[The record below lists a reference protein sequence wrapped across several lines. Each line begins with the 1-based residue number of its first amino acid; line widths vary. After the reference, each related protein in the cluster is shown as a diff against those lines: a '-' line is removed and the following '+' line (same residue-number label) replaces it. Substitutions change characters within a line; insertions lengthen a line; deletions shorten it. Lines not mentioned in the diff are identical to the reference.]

1 MPGTSTVTA
10 GLRIESQ
17 TLSLFAQ
24 VMAVCLSS
32 GLSPGKALELSA
44 SGTQS
49 KALRTAVEVARNRCA
64 QGMALSDALEPA
76 QRVFPHYVLP
86 VIRAGETGGRLVEA
100 FQLLHD
106 HARRLG
112 PSLTLVRNTWLYPLV
127 CVVFGWFIRT
137 GIYVAFGKHAA
148 AWHFVGSALGT
159 AGLIALS
166 GWIILQFDPVR
177 KAIDLALLQIP
188 IVREAELRLA
198 VVLFFATFRLVYEAG
213 GVGVL
218 VMFDLAAK
226 TIRNRAIRQDF
237 HRARQVLE
245 QQGSFGDAFAGVTL
259 LENRFKG
266 MIATGAFSGQLDRS
280 LTAIVEEATSQ
291 LDAALHAFNQVFQ
304 RVVAFCV
311 AMSIVETVFVCAL

>member
-44 SGTQS
+44 SGTSS
-49 KALRTAVEVARNRCA
+49 KALRTAVEGARKRCA

-112 PSLTLVRNTWLYPLV
+112 PSAVN
-127 CVVFGWFIRT
+127 
-137 GIYVAFGKHAA
+137 
-148 AWHFVGSALGT
+148 
-159 AGLIALS
+159 
-166 GWIILQFDPVR
+166 WI
-177 KAIDLALLQIP
+177 
-188 IVREAELRLA
+188 
-198 VVLFFATFRLVYEAG
+198 
-213 GVGVL
+213 
-218 VMFDLAAK
+218 
-226 TIRNRAIRQDF
+226 
-237 HRARQVLE
+237 
-245 QQGSFGDAFAGVTL
+245 
-259 LENRFKG
+259 
-266 MIATGAFSGQLDRS
+266 GA
-280 LTAIVEEATSQ
+280 
-291 LDAALHAFNQVFQ
+291 
-304 RVVAFCV
+304 
-311 AMSIVETVFVCAL
+311 

>member
-1 MPGTSTVTA
+1 M
-10 GLRIESQ
+10 
-17 TLSLFAQ
+17 
-24 VMAVCLSS
+24 
-32 GLSPGKALELSA
+32 
-44 SGTQS
+44 
-49 KALRTAVEVARNRCA
+49 
-64 QGMALSDALEPA
+64 
-76 QRVFPHYVLP
+76 
-86 VIRAGETGGRLVEA
+86 
-100 FQLLHD
+100 LHD

-166 GWIILQFDPVR
+166 GWIILQFNPVR
-177 KAIDLALLQIP
+177 KAIDLALLQVP
-188 IVREAELRLA
+188 IVREAELCLA

-245 QQGSFGDAFAGVTL
+245 QQGSFGDAFARLSL

-266 MIATGAFSGQLDRS
+266 MIATGAFSGQLARS

-291 LDAALHAFNQVFQ
+291 LDAALQAFNQVFEAQ
-304 RVVAFCV
+304 NQFTALKQ
-311 AMSIVETVFVCAL
+311 IVSASNSSFPVPCGAA